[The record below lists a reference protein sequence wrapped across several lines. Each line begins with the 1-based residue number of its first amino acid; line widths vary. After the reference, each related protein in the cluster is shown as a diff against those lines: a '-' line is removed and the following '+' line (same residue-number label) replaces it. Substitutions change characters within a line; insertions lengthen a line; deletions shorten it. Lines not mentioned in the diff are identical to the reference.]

1 MSFVF
6 SFLVQC
12 STEWKGDFIL
22 KKETLILKQ
31 YYYQLFC
38 LMLQLVKSVCMEEVE
53 PLT

>member
-1 MSFVF
+1 MSFVSPFLF
-6 SFLVQC
+6 SVLL
-12 STEWKGDFIL
+12 SGRGDFIL

-38 LMLQLVKSVCMEEVE
+38 LMLQLVKSVCLEEVE